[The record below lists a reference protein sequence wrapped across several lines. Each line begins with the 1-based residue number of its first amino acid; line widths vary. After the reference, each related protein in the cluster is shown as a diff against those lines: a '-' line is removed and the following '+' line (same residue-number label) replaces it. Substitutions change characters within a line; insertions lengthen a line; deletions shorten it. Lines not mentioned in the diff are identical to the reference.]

1 MWNKTWTVIKYCVLF
16 VPLVIL
22 FFFIGRRSVSD
33 GGGIPA
39 DTTGADT
46 IRDGITDSQTGT
58 AESISNNE
66 QSIEHIENSIE
77 HTNNALQAIQ
87 RAREILDGAR
97 RRTQENDT
105 KTEPSN

>member
-33 GGGIPA
+33 GGGVPA
-39 DTTGADT
+39 DTTSADT
-46 IRDGITDSQTGT
+46 IRDGIADSQTGT
-58 AESISNNE
+58 AESIANNE

-97 RRTQENDT
+97 RRTQENNT